1 MKRLTGLDGVTLHG
15 ETSVMPTHVT
25 AVLFCDPEAGGEMT
39 AAAISQLLAER
50 TAATPGFRQRLLT
63 RAFGLGQPSW
73 IEDPAF
79 DVHSHLH
86 CVRLAKPGTMRE
98 LTTLIG
104 ELHGQPLD
112 RRRPLWDAWVVQGLA
127 DGRLVVLI
135 KFSHAITDG
144 VGAVTS
150 MLPELMTVDAHAEF
164 AAAPEHARATM
175 PLAAARVWD
184 AIDEVASNAAVGI
197 RIAGRLGPVA
207 VKSVVGTALGSV
219 RRLLP
224 GVGPQR
230 PDGLDSEE
238 DENSPRTQ
246 LNAPLTARR
255 SVAFA
260 TLAMDDL
267 RAITAAFDVTVND
280 VFLTATT
287 SALRRWLATYDTV
300 PSHPLRTMMPIS
312 TRGSDGNASNSW
324 SPVLVKLP
332 VNLADPA
339 QQLAS
344 IHDAT
349 SRIKDG
355 RRAVPPVNLAD
366 VIDLVP
372 PVVIAMAMGVYTAL
386 KLSRF
391 HSPVAHVITSNVP
404 GPSDEIYC
412 AGAHVLGMHAMAPL
426 FEGSNLNITA
436 VSYGDTL
443 AVGIVACP
451 DNVDDVAS
459 IASDIEDVLG
469 ELKVAADEKTGQSA
483 GLTRSSDSEP
493 ATNTTATTQF
503 AGARI
508 GPARAMG
515 LAARD
520 ASVAHFPS
528 HSMPTP

>member
-25 AVLFCDPEAGGEMT
+25 AVLFCDPEARGEMT
-39 AAAISQLLAER
+39 AGAIYQLLAER
-50 TAATPGFRQRLLT
+50 TAAIPGFRQRLLT
-63 RAFGLGQPSW
+63 RSFGLGQPSW

-86 CVRLAKPGTMRE
+86 RVWLPKPGNMRE

-104 ELHGQPLD
+104 KLHGRPLD
-112 RRRPLWDAWVVQGLA
+112 RDRPLWDAWVVQGLA

-150 MLPELMTVDAHAEF
+150 MLPELMTVDADTEF
-164 AAAPEHARATM
+164 AAAPERAAATM
-175 PLAAARVWD
+175 PGSGARVWD
-184 AIDEVASNAAVGI
+184 AIDEVAANAAVGI
-197 RIAGRLGPVA
+197 RIAVRLGPVA
-207 VKSVVGTALGSV
+207 VKSVVGTALGAV
-219 RRLLP
+219 RQILP
-224 GVGPQR
+224 GGGRQYSG
-230 PDGLDSEE
+230 GLDAEV
-238 DENSPRTQ
+238 DEKSPRTP

-260 TLAMDDL
+260 AMAMDDL

-280 VFLTATT
+280 VLLTATT
-287 SALRRWLATYDTV
+287 SALRRWLATHDTV

-312 TRGSDGNASNSW
+312 TRGIDGDASNSW

-332 VNLADPA
+332 INLSDPA
-339 QQLAS
+339 QQMAS
-344 IHDAT
+344 IHGTT
-349 SRIKDG
+349 SMIKDG

-372 PVVIAMAMGVYTAL
+372 PVIIGMAMGVYTAL

-391 HSPVAHVITSNVP
+391 HAPVAHVITSNVP

-412 AGAHVLGMHAMAPL
+412 AGAHVLGIYALAPL

-436 VSYGDTL
+436 VSYGSTL

-459 IASDIEDVLG
+459 VASGIEDVVG
-469 ELKVAADEKTGQSA
+469 ELKVAADEKTGRSA

-493 ATNTTATTQF
+493 AVNTTATTQF
-503 AGARI
+503 VGARS

-515 LAARD
+515 RAARN
-520 ASVAHFPS
+520 AGRAHFPS
-528 HSMPTP
+528 HKVPTT

>member
-1 MKRLTGLDGVTLHG
+1 MTGLDGVTLHG

-25 AVLFCDPEAGGEMT
+25 AVLFCGPEAQGETT
-39 AAAISQLLAER
+39 AAAIYKLLAER
-50 TAATPGFRQRLLT
+50 TAAIPDFRQRLLT

-79 DVHSHLH
+79 DVHNHLH
-86 CVRLAKPGTMRE
+86 CVRLAEPGTTHE

-104 ELHGQPLD
+104 ELHAQPLD

-135 KFSHAITDG
+135 KFSHAMTDG

-150 MLPELMTVDAHAEF
+150 MLPELMTVDAQTEF
-164 AAAPEHARATM
+164 AAAPARTRATM
-175 PLAAARVWD
+175 PGAAARVWD
-184 AIDEVASNAAVGI
+184 AIDEVAANTAVGV
-197 RIAGRLGPVA
+197 RIAVRLGPVA
-207 VKSVVGTALGSV
+207 VKSAIATALGSV
-219 RRLLP
+219 RQLLP
-224 GVGPQR
+224 GVDPR
-230 PDGLDSEE
+230 CPDGGDVGE

-246 LNAPLTARR
+246 LNAPLTGRR

-260 TLAMDDL
+260 ALAMDDL

-280 VFLTATT
+280 VFLTATA
-287 SALRRWLATYDTV
+287 SALRRWLATHDTV
-300 PSHPLRTMMPIS
+300 PSRPLRTMMPIS
-312 TRGSDGNASNSW
+312 TRGSDGDASNSW

-332 VNLADPA
+332 VDLADPT

-372 PVVIAMAMGVYTAL
+372 PVVIALAMGVYTGL
-386 KLSRF
+386 RLSRF

-412 AGAHVLGMHAMAPL
+412 AGAHVLGIHALAPL

-436 VSYGDTL
+436 VSYDGTL
-443 AVGIVACP
+443 TVGIVACP

-459 IASDIEDVLG
+459 VASAIEDVVD
-469 ELKVAADEKTGQSA
+469 ELKIAADKKSGRSA
-483 GLTRSSDSEP
+483 GLSHFRESE
-493 ATNTTATTQF
+493 TTMNRTATT
-503 AGARI
+503 
-508 GPARAMG
+508 
-515 LAARD
+515 
-520 ASVAHFPS
+520 
-528 HSMPTP
+528 

>member
-1 MKRLTGLDGVTLHG
+1 MQRLTGLDGVTLHG

-25 AVLFCDPEAGGEMT
+25 AVLFCDPEAQGETT
-39 AAAISQLLAER
+39 AAAIYKLLAER
-50 TAATPGFRQRLLT
+50 TAAMPDFRHRLLT

-86 CVRLAKPGTMRE
+86 CVRLAEPGTTRE

-104 ELHGQPLD
+104 ELHAQPLD

-135 KFSHAITDG
+135 KFSHAMTDG
-144 VGAVTS
+144 VGAVRS
-150 MLPELMTVDAHAEF
+150 MLPELMTVDAQGAF
-164 AAAPEHARATM
+164 AAAPPRARATM
-175 PLAAARVWD
+175 PGAAARVWD
-184 AIDEVASNAAVGI
+184 AIDEIAANTAVGV
-197 RIAGRLGPVA
+197 RIAIRLGPVA
-207 VKSVVGTALGSV
+207 MKSAIGTALGSV
-219 RRLLP
+219 RQLLP
-224 GVGPQR
+224 GVDPR
-230 PDGLDSEE
+230 WPDGKDFEE

-246 LNAPLTARR
+246 LNAPLTGRR

-260 TLAMDDL
+260 ALAMDDL

-280 VFLTATT
+280 VFLTATA
-287 SALRRWLATYDTV
+287 SALRRWLATHDTV

-312 TRGSDGNASNSW
+312 TRGIDGDASNSW
-324 SPVLVKLP
+324 SPVLVQLP
-332 VNLADPA
+332 VDLADPA

-349 SRIKDG
+349 SRIKDR

-372 PVVIAMAMGVYTAL
+372 PVVIAWAMGVYTGL

-404 GPSDEIYC
+404 GPSGEIYC
-412 AGAHVLGMHAMAPL
+412 AGAHVLGIHALAPL

-436 VSYGDTL
+436 VSYDGTL
-443 AVGIVACP
+443 TVGIVACP

-459 IASDIEDVLG
+459 VASAIEDVVG
-469 ELKVAADEKTGQSA
+469 ELKIAADEKSGQSA
-483 GLTRSSDSEP
+483 GLCRSSERES
-493 ATNTTATTQF
+493 AMKCAATTQF
-503 AGARI
+503 AADEAGW
-508 GPARAMG
+508 
-515 LAARD
+515 RD
-520 ASVAHFPS
+520 HYDLRNLTTGMRPQ
-528 HSMPTP
+528 